1 VFEGMYR
8 RLGSVWCLVRDVWCV
23 SLDVWCDGVVGYLG
37 LC

>member
-1 VFEGMYR
+1 MFEGMYC